1 MEIFLDTATIKEIEE
16 FVAWGV
22 VGGVTTN
29 PSLVA
34 KSGEQLS
41 EVIKKI
47 AGLVSGPISAE
58 VIATDYLGMIKE
70 AEQLNNLASN
80 IIIKIPATAEG
91 LKAVNVLACKG
102 IKTNV
107 TLIFNLAQ
115 ALLAAKAGATYVS
128 PFVGRL
134 DDIGEDGVQVVKEI
148 IQTFKLY
155 KIKTK
160 VIAASVRNLQ
170 HINLLAQTGVDIA
183 TIPPSLVR
191 DMIKHELTDKGI
203 EKFLQDYQNS
213 KSWPGQRVML

>member
-1 MEIFLDTATIKEIEE
+1 MEIFLDTAIIKEIEE

-41 EVIKKI
+41 EVIKNI

-213 KSWPGQRVML
+213 KS

>member
-1 MEIFLDTATIKEIEE
+1 MEIFLDTAIIKEIEE

-134 DDIGEDGVQVVKEI
+134 DDIGEDGVQLVANMVKIFKQYGLKTEI
-148 IQTFKLY
+148 
-155 KIKTK
+155 
-160 VIAASVRNLQ
+160 IAASIRNLDHVNQ
-170 HINLLAQTGVDIA
+170 VMLAGAQIA
-183 TIPPSLVR
+183 TIPTNVLEQMLLHP
-191 DMIKHELTDKGI
+191 LTDKGL
-203 EKFLQDYQNS
+203 EKFLQDYKNS
-213 KSWPGQRVML
+213 L

>member
-1 MEIFLDTATIKEIEE
+1 M
-16 FVAWGV
+16 
-22 VGGVTTN
+22 
-29 PSLVA
+29 
-34 KSGEQLS
+34 
-41 EVIKKI
+41 
-47 AGLVSGPISAE
+47 
-58 VIATDYLGMIKE
+58 
-70 AEQLNNLASN
+70 
-80 IIIKIPATAEG
+80 
-91 LKAVNVLACKG
+91 
-102 IKTNV
+102 
-107 TLIFNLAQ
+107 
-115 ALLAAKAGATYVS
+115 
-128 PFVGRL
+128 GRL

-213 KSWPGQRVML
+213 KS

>member
-1 MEIFLDTATIKEIEE
+1 M
-16 FVAWGV
+16 
-22 VGGVTTN
+22 
-29 PSLVA
+29 A

-213 KSWPGQRVML
+213 KS